1 MSGVLGSP
9 VPRKE
14 DYRLL
19 TGRGRYVS
27 DMALPGMLHAA
38 FVRSPYGHATVNGVD
53 ATAALAIPGVVAVL
67 SGDDPKLIGIRITAR
82 SELPGYVETSQP
94 VLAWPKARFAGEA
107 VALVIATSPA
117 IAVDA
122 AELVE
127 VSYEPLPVVVDAVE
141 AMGGWPDS
149 STSPMADPPPATASA
164 GRPPLGARAVVHHA
178 ARDNVLLRRRF
189 EGGDPDAA
197 LAASH
202 TVIEREYRT
211 NRQAGTPLE
220 GRAVVASWDDSDRT
234 LTLWS
239 GTQIPHLARHA
250 LAVLLGMAERRI
262 RVVAP
267 DVGGGFGVKASLY
280 PEEVALCLAA
290 LRLRRAVKWVESRS
304 EHMVAAHH
312 ARDHVYRVK
321 AGFEADG
328 RLTALA
334 AEAVCNAGAY
344 SVYPWTAGLEPL
356 MAGGLLAGPYRVEH
370 YRCDVAGVATNTA
383 PAGPYRGVARPATV
397 FVMERLLDAAAA
409 ELGIDPVDIR
419 RANLIGPEDIPYKAA
434 TRLVH
439 DSRTYGTVLDA
450 VLKRL
455 DYEGFRAEQA
465 AARAEGR
472 CLGVGFAVYNELT
485 GLGRG
490 ASAGPGMAFRT
501 GHEVVTVRLD
511 SLGGVTVLTGASSQG
526 QGIETTFAQIAA
538 DALGVGIDDVEVR
551 LGDTA
556 AGGFGFGAFSSRQG
570 VIGGGAVRLAT
581 EAVREKV
588 LRIAAHLLEAA
599 PGDLTIEEGEVRP
612 VDAPTRSVSVAN
624 VAKAAYLE
632 SQRLPDGEEP
642 GLEATRSYD
651 PMRGTFAAGG
661 SAAVV
666 EVDPETGAVTLRR
679 YVCVEDA
686 GTVYHPA
693 IVDGQVAGAVAQG
706 IAGALFEHHVYDADG
721 QLRTAT
727 LADYLMPSAAE
738 LPGFELEHIE
748 DPADNYTGARG
759 VGEGGTLGAAA
770 ALSNAVSDA
779 LGVEVDALPLSPA
792 AVFEALRSSSSG
804 ERA

>member
-1 MSGVLGSP
+1 
-9 VPRKE
+9 
-14 DYRLL
+14 
-19 TGRGRYVS
+19 
-27 DMALPGMLHAA
+27 
-38 FVRSPYGHATVNGVD
+38 
-53 ATAALAIPGVVAVL
+53 
-67 SGDDPKLIGIRITAR
+67 
-82 SELPGYVETSQP
+82 
-94 VLAWPKARFAGEA
+94 
-107 VALVIATSPA
+107 
-117 IAVDA
+117 
-122 AELVE
+122 
-127 VSYEPLPVVVDAVE
+127 LPVVVDAV
-141 AMGGWPDS
+141 AAIDATIGAGGGGR
-149 STSPMADPPPATASA
+149 A
-164 GRPPLGARAVVHHA
+164 GDGGRGAVVHDA
-178 ARDNVLLRRRF
+178 APDNVYLRRRF
-189 EGGDPDAA
+189 EAGDPEGA

-202 TVIEREYRT
+202 LVVERAYRT
-211 NRQAGTPLE
+211 NRQGGVPIE
-220 GRAVVASWDDSDRT
+220 GRAAVASWDDSDRA

-250 LAVLLGMAERRI
+250 LAVLLGMGEHRI

-280 PEEVALCLAA
+280 PEEVALCLLAR
-290 LRLRRAVKWVESRS
+290 RLRRPVKWVEQRS

-312 ARDHVYRVK
+312 ARDHAYRVT

-328 RLTALA
+328 RLTALVA
-334 AEAVCNAGAY
+334 DAVCNAGAY

-370 YRCDVAGVATNTA
+370 YRCDVTGVATNTA

-397 FVMERLLDAAAA
+397 YVMDRLLDTAAAR
-409 ELGIDPVDIR
+409 LGLDPVEIR
-419 RANLIGPEDIPYKAA
+419 RVNLITPEEIPYRAA

-439 DSRTYGTVLDA
+439 DSRTYGTCLDA

-455 DYEGFRAEQA
+455 DYQGFRAEQA
-465 AARAEGR
+465 AARAGGR
-472 CLGVGFAVYNELT
+472 LLGVGLSVYNELT

-490 ASAGPGMAFRT
+490 ASAGPRMSFRT

-511 SLGGVTVLTGASSQG
+511 PLGGVTVLTGASSQG

-538 DALGVGIDDVEVR
+538 DTLGVGYDDVEVR

-570 VIGGGAVRLAT
+570 VIGGGAVLRAT

-599 PGDLTIEEGEVRP
+599 PSDLTIEDGEVRA
-612 VDAPTRSVSVAN
+612 VDAPSRSVTVAT
-624 VAKAAYLE
+624 VARVAYLE

-651 PMRGTFAAGG
+651 PMRGTFAAGAQ
-661 SAAVV
+661 AAVV
-666 EVDPETGAVTLRR
+666 EVDPETGAVALRR
-679 YVCVEDA
+679 FVCVEDA
-686 GTVYHPA
+686 GRVYHPG
-693 IVDGQVAGAVAQG
+693 IVEGQMAGAVAQG
-706 IAGALFEHHVYDADG
+706 IAGALFEHHVYDDDG

-738 LPGFELEHIE
+738 FCPLELDHLE
-748 DPADNYTGARG
+748 DPADNATGARG

-770 ALSNAVSDA
+770 ALANAVSDA
-779 LGVEVDALPLSPA
+779 LGVDVDELPLSPA
-792 AVFEALRSSSSG
+792 VVF
-804 ERA
+804 RAAQRRAAQVTGASTAPRPAT

>member
-1 MSGVLGSP
+1 MLGSS

-14 DYRLL
+14 DQRLL

-27 DMALPGMLHAA
+27 DLVVQNMVHAA
-38 FVRSPYGHATVNGVD
+38 FVRSPLAHARVAGVD
-53 ATAALAIPGVVAVL
+53 ATAALALPGVIAVL
-67 SGDDPKLIGIRITAR
+67 AGDDPAFIGIRITAR

-107 VALVIATSPA
+107 VAVVVATTPA

-127 VSYEPLPVVVDAVE
+127 VTYEPLPVVVDALA
-141 AMGGWPDS
+141 AMDGSDG
-149 STSPMADPPPATASA
+149 
-164 GRPPLGARAVVHHA
+164 RAVVHRGA
-178 ARDNVLLRRRF
+178 PDNVLLQRRF
-189 EGGDPDAA
+189 EGGDPDVA
-197 LAASH
+197 LAASP
-202 TVIEREYRT
+202 VVVERSYRT
-211 NRQAGTPLE
+211 NRQAGVPLE
-220 GRAVVASWDDSDRT
+220 ARAVVASWDDSDRT

-280 PEEVALCLAA
+280 PEEVALCLVA

-312 ARDHVYRVK
+312 ARDHAYRLT

-328 RLTALA
+328 RLTALVA
-334 AEAVCNAGAY
+334 DAVCNVGAY

-356 MAGGLLAGPYRVEH
+356 MAGGLLPGPYRVEH
-370 YRCDVAGVATNTA
+370 YRCDVTGVATNTA

-409 ELGIDPVDIR
+409 RLGLDPVEIR
-419 RANLIGPEDIPYKAA
+419 RVNLITPEEIPYRAA

-439 DSRTYGTVLDA
+439 DSRTYGTCLDA

-465 AARAEGR
+465 TARAEGR
-472 CLGVGFAVYNELT
+472 LLGVGVAVYNELT

-490 ASAGPGMAFRT
+490 ASAGPRMSFRT

-511 SLGGVTVLTGASSQG
+511 PLGGVTVLTGASSQG

-538 DALGVGIDDVEVR
+538 ETLGVPYDEVEVR

-570 VIGGGAVRLAT
+570 VIGGGAVQRAT

-588 LRIAAHLLEAA
+588 LRIAAHLLEAS
-599 PGDLTIEEGEVRP
+599 PGDLTIEDGEVRAIDSP
-612 VDAPTRSVSVAN
+612 SRTVSVAN
-624 VAKAAYLE
+624 VAKAAYLD
-632 SQRLPDGEEP
+632 SQRLPEGEEP

-651 PMRGTFAAGG
+651 PVKGTFAAGA

-666 EVDPETGAVTLRR
+666 EVDPETGAVTVQR

-686 GTVYHPA
+686 GRVYHPA

-738 LPGFELEHIE
+738 LPSFELEHIE
-748 DPADNYTGARG
+748 DPADTATGARG

-770 ALSNAVSDA
+770 ALAGAVSDA
-779 LGVEVDALPLSPA
+779 LGIQVDELPLSPA
-792 AVFEALRSSSSG
+792 VVFRAIRGGSTALRPGRWPGSRGRSG
-804 ERA
+804 TGR

>member
-1 MSGVLGSP
+1 MSSPILGAS

-14 DYRLL
+14 DLRLL

-27 DMALPGMLHAA
+27 DLELPKMLHAA
-38 FVRSPYGHATVNGVD
+38 FVRSPYAHAMVSGVD
-53 ATAALAIPGVVAVL
+53 PTAALALPGVHTVVA
-67 SGDDPKLIGIRITAR
+67 GDDPKVIGVRITAR

-94 VLAWPKARFAGEA
+94 VLAWPKVRFSGEA
-107 VALVIATSPA
+107 VAVVVAADRA
-117 IAVDA
+117 IAADA

-127 VSYEPLPVVVDAVE
+127 VGYEPLPVVVDPLA
-141 AMGGWPDS
+141 A
-149 STSPMADPPPATASA
+149 STGECP
-164 GRPPLGARAVVHHA
+164 AVVHGA
-178 ARDNVLLRRRF
+178 APDNVYLRRRF
-189 EGGDPDAA
+189 EGGDVEAA

-202 TVIEREYRT
+202 LVVERTYRT
-211 NRQAGTPLE
+211 NRHAGVPIE
-220 GRAVVASWDDSDRT
+220 GRAAVASWDAADRT

-250 LAVLLGMAERRI
+250 LAVLLGVAERRI

-280 PEEVALCLAA
+280 PEEVALCLLT
-290 LRLRRAVKWVESRS
+290 LRLGQPVKWVESRS

-312 ARDHVYRVK
+312 ARDHAYRVT

-328 RLTALA
+328 RLTALVA
-334 AEAVCNAGAY
+334 DAVCNGGAY

-370 YRCDVAGVATNTA
+370 YRCDVSGVATNTA

-397 FVMERLLDAAAA
+397 YVMERLLDHAAGR
-409 ELGIDPVDIR
+409 LGLDPVEIR
-419 RANLIGPEDIPYKAA
+419 RVNLITPEEIPYKAA
-434 TRLVH
+434 TKLVH
-439 DSRTYGTVLDA
+439 DSRTYGTCLDA
-450 VLKRL
+450 VLERL
-455 DYEGFRAEQA
+455 DYPKFRKEQA

-472 CLGVGFAVYNELT
+472 LLGVGIAVYNELT

-490 ASAGPGMAFRT
+490 ASAGPRMAFRT

-511 SLGGVTVLTGASSQG
+511 PLGGVTVLTGASSQG

-538 DALGVGIDDVEVR
+538 DALGVNYDEVEVR

-570 VIGGGAVRLAT
+570 VIGGGAVLRAT

-599 PGDLTIEEGEVRP
+599 PGDLTIEAGEIRP
-612 VDAPTRSVSVAN
+612 VDAPTRSVSMATVAR
-624 VAKAAYLE
+624 VAYLE

-651 PMRGTFAAGG
+651 PMRGTFAAGAQ
-661 SAAVV
+661 AAVV
-666 EVDPETGAVTLRR
+666 EVDPETGSVALQRF
-679 YVCVEDA
+679 VCVEDA
-686 GTVYHPA
+686 GRAYHPV
-693 IVDGQVAGAVAQG
+693 IVEGQVAGAVAQG
-706 IAGALFEHHVYDADG
+706 IAGALFEHHVYDDDG
-721 QLRTAT
+721 QLQTST

-738 LPGFELEHIE
+738 FCPFELDHLE
-748 DPADNYTGARG
+748 DPADNATGARG

-770 ALSNAVSDA
+770 ALAGAVSDA
-779 LGVEVDALPLSPA
+779 LGTDVDELPLSPEVVYRA
-792 AVFEALRSSSSG
+792 ASRPAGVTP
-804 ERA
+804 

>member
-1 MSGVLGSP
+1 LGIS

-14 DYRLL
+14 DFRLL

-27 DMALPGMLHAA
+27 DLVLPDMVHAA
-38 FVRSPYGHATVNGVD
+38 FVRSPYAHAMVAGVD
-53 ATAALAIPGVVAVL
+53 ATAALALPGVIAVL
-67 SGDDPKLIGIRITAR
+67 AGDDPSFIGIRITAR
-82 SELPGYVETSQP
+82 SELPSYVETSQP
-94 VLAWPKARFAGEA
+94 LLAWPKVRFAGEA
-107 VALVIATSPA
+107 VAVVVATTPA
-117 IAVDA
+117 IAADA

-127 VSYEPLPVVVDAVE
+127 VTYDPLPVVVDPLA
-141 AMGGWPDS
+141 AMDGSQG
-149 STSPMADPPPATASA
+149 
-164 GRPPLGARAVVHHA
+164 RAVVHSA
-178 ARDNVLLRRRF
+178 APDNVLLRRRF
-189 EGGDPDAA
+189 EGGDPDTA
-197 LAASH
+197 LGASH
-202 TVIEREYRT
+202 LVVERSFRT
-211 NRQAGTPLE
+211 NRQAGVPIE

-262 RVVAP
+262 RLVAP

-280 PEEVALCLAA
+280 PEEVALCLLA

-312 ARDHVYRVK
+312 ARDHAYRVT
-321 AGFEADG
+321 AGFAADG
-328 RLTALA
+328 RLTALVA
-334 AEAVCNAGAY
+334 DAVCNAGAY

-356 MAGGLLAGPYRVEH
+356 MAGGLLPGPYRVEH

-409 ELGIDPVDIR
+409 QLGLDAVEIR
-419 RANLIGPEDIPYKAA
+419 RVNLITPEEIPYRAA

-439 DSRTYGTVLDA
+439 DSRTYGTCLDA

-472 CLGVGFAVYNELT
+472 LLGVGIAVYNELT

-490 ASAGPGMAFRT
+490 ASAGPRMAFRT

-511 SLGGVTVLTGASSQG
+511 PLGGVTVLTGASSQG

-538 DALGVGIDDVEVR
+538 ETLGVPYDDVEVR

-570 VIGGGAVRLAT
+570 VIGGGAVQRAT

-599 PGDLTIEEGEVRP
+599 PGDLIIEDGEVRAI
-612 VDAPTRSVSVAN
+612 DAPSKAVSVAH
-624 VAKAAYLE
+624 VAKAAYLD
-632 SQRLPDGEEP
+632 SQRLPEGEEP

-651 PMRGTFAAGG
+651 PVKGTFAAGA

-666 EVDPETGAVTLRR
+666 EVDPETGAVEVQR

-686 GTVYHPA
+686 GRVYHPG
-693 IVDGQVAGAVAQG
+693 IVDGQMAGAVAQG
-706 IAGALFEHHVYDADG
+706 IAGALYEHHLYDADG
-721 QLRTAT
+721 QLRTST

-738 LPGFELEHIE
+738 LPSFELEHIE
-748 DPADNYTGARG
+748 DPADTATGARG

-770 ALSNAVSDA
+770 ALAGAVSDA
-779 LGVEVDALPLSPA
+779 LGTQVDELPLSPA
-792 AVFEALRSSSSG
+792 AVFRAISARARDRS
-804 ERA
+804 

>member
-1 MSGVLGSP
+1 MDCTDGQGERAVGGALLGSS

-14 DYRLL
+14 DLRLL

-27 DMALPGMLHAA
+27 DLVLPGMLHAA
-38 FVRSPYGHATVNGVD
+38 FVRSPFAHAMVRSVDTV
-53 ATAALAIPGVVAVL
+53 AALALPGVVAAV
-67 SGDDPKLIGIRITAR
+67 GGEDPRFVGVRITAR
-82 SELPGYVETSQP
+82 SELPSYVETSQP
-94 VLAWPKARFAGEA
+94 VLAWPKVRFAGEA
-107 VALVIATSPA
+107 VAAVVAADRAVAT
-117 IAVDA
+117 DA
-122 AELVE
+122 AGLVE
-127 VSYEPLPVVVDAVE
+127 VDYEPLPVVVD
-141 AMGGWPDS
+141 P
-149 STSPMADPPPATASA
+149 
-164 GRPPLGARAVVHHA
+164 RAVVDGDGTLANGGRPVHDA
-178 ARDNVLLRRRF
+178 APDNVYLRRRF
-189 EGGDPDAA
+189 EAGDPDGA

-202 TVIEREYRT
+202 LVVEKSYRT
-211 NRQAGTPLE
+211 NRHAGVPLE
-220 GRAVVASWDDSDRT
+220 GRAAVAVFDAADRS

-250 LAVLLGMAERRI
+250 LAVLLGLAEHRI

-280 PEEVALCLAA
+280 PEEVAVCLLA
-290 LRLRRAVKWVESRS
+290 LRLQRPVKWVESRS
-304 EHMVAAHH
+304 EHMVSAHH
-312 ARDHVYRVK
+312 ARDHAYRVT

-328 RLTALA
+328 RLTALVA
-334 AEAVCNAGAY
+334 DAVCNAGAY

-356 MAGGLLAGPYRVEH
+356 MAGGLLPGPYRVEH

-397 FVMERLLDAAAA
+397 YVMERLLDHAAAR
-409 ELGIDPVDIR
+409 LGLDPVEIR
-419 RANLIGPEDIPYKAA
+419 RVNLITADEIPYRAA
-434 TRLVH
+434 TKLVH
-439 DSRTYGTVLDA
+439 DSKTYGTCLDA
-450 VLKRL
+450 VLERL
-455 DYEGFRAEQA
+455 DYEGFRKQQA

-472 CLGVGFAVYNELT
+472 HLGVGLAVYNELT

-490 ASAGPGMAFRT
+490 ASAGPRMSFRT

-511 SLGGVTVLTGASSQG
+511 PLGGVTVITGASSQG

-538 DALGVGIDDVEVR
+538 ETLGVAFDDVEVR

-570 VIGGGAVRLAT
+570 VIGGGAVLRAS

-599 PGDLTIEEGEVRP
+599 PGDLTIVGGEVRA
-612 VDAPTRSVSVAN
+612 VDAPSRSVSMSTVAR
-624 VAKAAYLE
+624 VAYLE

-651 PMRGTFAAGG
+651 PMRGTFAAGAQ
-661 SAAVV
+661 AAVV
-666 EVDPETGAVTLRR
+666 EVDPETGSVALQRFI
-679 YVCVEDA
+679 CVEDA
-686 GTVYHPA
+686 GRAYHPV
-693 IVDGQVAGAVAQG
+693 IVEGQVAGAVAQG

-721 QLRTAT
+721 QLQTAT

-738 LPGFELEHIE
+738 FPSFELAHIE
-748 DPADNYTGARG
+748 DPADNATGARG

-770 ALSNAVSDA
+770 ALAGAVSDA
-779 LGVEVDALPLSPA
+779 LGVDVDELPLSPEVVHRA
-792 AVFEALRSSSSG
+792 AQRTIA
-804 ERA
+804 APPP